1 MVIKAAHDDAL
12 PFFEGLAQVELEGKK
27 GYNDRNGAFVWGPEK
42 E

>member
-1 MVIKAAHDDAL
+1 MVIKAAYDDTRH
-12 PFFEGLAQVELEGKK
+12 FFEGLARVELEGKK